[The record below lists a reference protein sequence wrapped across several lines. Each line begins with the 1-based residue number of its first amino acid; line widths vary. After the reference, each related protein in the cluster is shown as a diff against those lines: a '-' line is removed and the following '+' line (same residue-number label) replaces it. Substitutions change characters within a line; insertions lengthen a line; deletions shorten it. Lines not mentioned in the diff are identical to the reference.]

1 MLRRLKYSLLLNFAV
16 PVISPIL
23 KLVGKSLH
31 ISYNNPELLEEIV
44 HKPGAVIVAFW
55 HCDFIALVLAVAK
68 GGFFREKNWYVLA
81 SQSRDGE
88 LLARTVKRFGV
99 EAVRGSSSSGGAR
112 SLLQLKEK
120 LMKRESVA
128 IAVDGPRGPRHI
140 AKGGVIML
148 ARSAGV
154 PIYPVAFQIT
164 KKWTINSWDKTE
176 IPLPFSAVRVN
187 LGEPFFL
194 PEKLSAE
201 ELEEYRQRLES
212 ELKRLKGIT

>member
-1 MLRRLKYSLLLNFAV
+1 MLRQLKYFLLFNFAV

-44 HKPGAVIVAFW
+44 HKPGAGIVAFW
-55 HCDFIALVLAVAK
+55 HCDFIALVMAGAK
-68 GGFFREKNWYVLA
+68 GVFFREKHWYVLA

-99 EAVRGSSSSGGAR
+99 EAVRGSSSRGGAR

-120 LMKRESVA
+120 LMNRGSAA
-128 IAVDGPRGPRHI
+128 IAVDGPRGPRQI

-148 ARSAGV
+148 ARSAGI
-154 PIYPVAFQIT
+154 PIYPVAFQLT
-164 KKWTINSWDKTE
+164 KKWIINSWDRTE

-187 LGEPFFL
+187 LGEPLFL
-194 PEKLSAE
+194 PEKLSAV